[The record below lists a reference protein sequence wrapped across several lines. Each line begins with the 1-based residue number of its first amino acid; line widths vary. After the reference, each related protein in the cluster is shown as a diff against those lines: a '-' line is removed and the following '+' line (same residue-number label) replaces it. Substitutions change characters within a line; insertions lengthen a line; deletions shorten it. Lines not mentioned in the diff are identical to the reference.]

1 MSHPPTHTTPHLQP
15 WRRRW
20 SVYGGGHQRW
30 VWVQARKAASP
41 AFAASGLDRPP
52 PPALAPA
59 VAERLAGAAASLADA
74 AAELKRRAC
83 LADAGLHCATV
94 GAARARA
101 DAATD
106 AVTAGL
112 AAIADEAAEL
122 LQVRRG

>member
-1 MSHPPTHTTPHLQP
+1 
-15 WRRRW
+15 
-20 SVYGGGHQRW
+20 
-30 VWVQARKAASP
+30 
-41 AFAASGLDRPP
+41 
-52 PPALAPA
+52 
-59 VAERLAGAAASLADA
+59 
-74 AAELKRRAC
+74 
-83 LADAGLHCATV
+83 V